1 MASIHKRVTAKGEIR
16 WLVRYRDPN
25 KVERTRSFRLKT
37 DAARFA
43 AAVETDIV
51 RGDWV
56 NPELA
61 RETFSYWADQ
71 WLAATY
77 HLKPKT
83 QEGYRSVLNHHLLP
97 RLANTPVARIDLPM
111 VTSLLSEFS
120 RNGAGAGTVGNIR
133 GALGLV
139 LEQARR
145 SGAIRTNPVAD
156 TKPPRK
162 PQQEMIF
169 LTPKEVVAVAEEVT
183 YPPIKKG
190 GGEHRRPSFPER
202 GLLVRFA
209 AFTGLRAG
217 EITALR
223 VSAVDLTTMQILVL
237 ASASEAHGHLQFGPP
252 KNWRRRSVPLPSGL
266 AEDLTD
272 HILGKGPREFVF
284 TSARGTPVRQSNFHA
299 RHFKPAALRVGL
311 DPKVRFHDLRHSYA
325 AMLIAQGAHPRAIME
340 RLGHSSIQVTLDTY
354 GHLFP
359 ELEVHITEGLD
370 QVYRRVQDR
379 DQAGRTRD
387 IA

>member
-1 MASIHKRVTAKGEIR
+1 MASIHKRVIAKGEIR

-25 KVERTRSFRLKT
+25 KVERTRSFSLKT

-43 AAVETDIV
+43 AAVETDIS

-71 WLAATY
+71 WLATTY

-156 TKPPRK
+156 TKPPKK

-183 YPPIKKG
+183 NIETNPPTVG
-190 GGEHRRPSFPER
+190 GRVILVTRDSPCLHCLGELEAAEISRWAKAPHEQALDREHGYGTLGANPAVVYLNGISVHAAIAEVVAWIAGHRRP
-202 GLLVRFA
+202 
-209 AFTGLRAG
+209 
-217 EITALR
+217 
-223 VSAVDLTTMQILVL
+223 
-237 ASASEAHGHLQFGPP
+237 
-252 KNWRRRSVPLPSGL
+252 
-266 AEDLTD
+266 
-272 HILGKGPREFVF
+272 
-284 TSARGTPVRQSNFHA
+284 
-299 RHFKPAALRVGL
+299 
-311 DPKVRFHDLRHSYA
+311 
-325 AMLIAQGAHPRAIME
+325 AQ
-340 RLGHSSIQVTLDTY
+340 Y
-354 GHLFP
+354 
-359 ELEVHITEGLD
+359 
-370 QVYRRVQDR
+370 
-379 DQAGRTRD
+379 
-387 IA
+387 